1 MNTNKEIGKRIRKRR
16 LEIGMTQQELTEKM
30 GFKSRSSINKI
41 EIGGRRINPERIK
54 EFAKVLDTTPSYLL
68 GLDDNDFV
76 FVNIKLNEKERKRFN
91 ERIAINFGKLNEEN
105 KKELEKFCEN
115 LLRKQNQK

>member
-41 EIGGRRINPERIK
+41 EIGGRRINPERLEDFAKALNTSVEYLMGLDEKVDIQIDIEQNELDNFK
-54 EFAKVLDTTPSYLL
+54 KKLLEFATKLN
-68 GLDDNDFV
+68 DDN
-76 FVNIKLNEKERKRFN
+76 
-91 ERIAINFGKLNEEN
+91 
-105 KKELEKFCEN
+105 KKDLEKYLEF
-115 LLRKQNQK
+115 LLEKQDN